1 MSAEMPARLEAVA
14 DARVVEFPW
23 GAATAVVSAIGEAA
37 TALSAS
43 LESRAVMAG
52 TISEWQGAHRRD
64 FDETYVR
71 LVAAASDLI
80 ERAPSRTQ
88 SVVSAADD
96 ANTEQSL
103 ENEQAQEPSWF
114 LDLLPNP

>member
-1 MSAEMPARLEAVA
+1 MSAEMPVRVEAVA

-23 GAATAVVSAIGEAA
+23 GAADAVVSAIDEAA

-43 LESRAVMAG
+43 LESRAVMVG
-52 TISEWQGAHRRD
+52 TISAWQGAYRQD

-71 LVAAASDLI
+71 LIEAASDLI

-88 SVVSAADD
+88 SVVATADD
-96 ANTEQSL
+96 ANTEQTL
-103 ENEQAQEPSWF
+103 ENEQAQERSRF